1 MKINLHIER
10 VVLEGV
16 SIQSHQ
22 QRHLKAAMES
32 ELTRLLSTEP
42 VGPGLQSIT
51 SRRAVTGD
59 TISVSDNTQPR
70 VLGEQIAGAVHRGID
85 R

>member
-16 SIQSHQ
+16 SIKPHQ
-22 QRHLKAAMES
+22 QRPLKAAMES
-32 ELTRLLSTEP
+32 ELTRLLSAET
-42 VGPGLQSIT
+42 VGSGLQSIT
-51 SRRAVTGD
+51 SNRAVAGD
-59 TISVSDNTQPR
+59 TISVSNNAKPR
-70 VLGEQIAGAVHRGID
+70 ILGEQIAGAVHRGIS